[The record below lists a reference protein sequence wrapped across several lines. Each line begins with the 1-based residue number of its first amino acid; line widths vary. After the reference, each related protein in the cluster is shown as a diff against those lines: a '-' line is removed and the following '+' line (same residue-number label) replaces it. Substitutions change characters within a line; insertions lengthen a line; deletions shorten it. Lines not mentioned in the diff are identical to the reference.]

1 MANTAPKKDPAVVSS
16 PSSCPAVNVHTGSR
30 SEATALLRCISNEH
44 SCAARQHHRHLRAAT
59 LPLLCLQPAPSS
71 RSGCWQGLFSGNKS
85 HSWYQTVPYVLWRE
99 GLHGQR
105 ALALDPCPYL
115 LIGPRCPDASCVHDF
130 VRPWGEVEKQTD
142 PGGCAWQ
149 IMALQHLWKLRS
161 KFPPSCLPYPLV
173 CVTGCVMIHN
183 DFAFRARVPFTTP
196 HILIPPSQPLAV
208 C

>member
-1 MANTAPKKDPAVVSS
+1 MF
-16 PSSCPAVNVHTGSR
+16 
-30 SEATALLRCISNEH
+30 
-44 SCAARQHHRHLRAAT
+44 T
-59 LPLLCLQPAPSS
+59 LVLGQKPLLCYAAFPTSTAVQHANIIATYARPRCPCSACSRLPAREVAAGNS
-71 RSGCWQGLFSGNKS
+71 SGNKS